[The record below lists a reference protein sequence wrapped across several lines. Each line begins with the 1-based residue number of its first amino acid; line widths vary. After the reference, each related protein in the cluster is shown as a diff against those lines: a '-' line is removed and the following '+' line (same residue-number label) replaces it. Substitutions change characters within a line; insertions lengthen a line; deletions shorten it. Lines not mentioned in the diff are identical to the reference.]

1 MELQRSMTDCYSNSA
16 SDFPLQTSIKLKC
29 LSTGSSI
36 VVFSIRNNS
45 MFDLKD
51 WSVSVSIFPT
61 TAEVSCSYS
70 QSSTL
75 VHLLRGEVFT
85 SELFFP
91 PQYLQ
96 LPVMFHIK
104 LTKLFK
110 LQNEAKYIC
119 INLGDEFLSLR
130 DQIHQVDTALSI
142 VDGDLPNVL
151 GSFTL
156 RLPCCLVD
164 LFSGCPDEDD
174 QSMYCA
180 FFSRGIGFCRCQLE
194 RRLRILCLF
203 LLSRKNIHYIWKSLK
218 TGPFS

>member
-1 MELQRSMTDCYSNSA
+1 
-16 SDFPLQTSIKLKC
+16 
-29 LSTGSSI
+29 
-36 VVFSIRNNS
+36 

-75 VHLLRGEVFT
+75 VHLLRGEMFT

-91 PQYLQ
+91 LQYLQ

-104 LTKLFK
+104 LTKLFNI
-110 LQNEAKYIC
+110 QNEAKYIC

-130 DQIHQVDTALSI
+130 DQIHQLDTALPI

-174 QSMYCA
+174 PVNVLRVLFPS
-180 FFSRGIGFCRCQLE
+180 IGFCRCQLE

-203 LLSRKNIHYIWKSLK
+203 LLSRKTSRYIWKSLK